1 MGGGQR
7 LQHAHEDDG
16 EQPAGCTP
24 EMQLADGTKEA
35 LAGLLLAHGQPILAP
50 FVCPGCAKH
59 TFGPSVVV
67 TAPCGHHF
75 HQPCIE
81 HALKSDDGCCPC
93 KEAFPPGQERV
104 TPVSHLHKKMMNSV
118 EVQCPQSCG
127 EVMCFELLH
136 GHVHNAGGCTETPFR
151 CGNEGCG
158 AVFPRRDTVAHLR
171 SCTHCLIPC
180 ELCEQRVKRGEL
192 QHHLSSACPRR
203 TVRCD
208 HCKKEHIQ
216 CEKEEHMRG
225 CTGAVLVKDI
235 VQLREGMCQPVQGGA
250 HSVNDVVELRQAI
263 VRLDEDLQQQKR
275 IGNQLQQCAAEQ
287 GQRLD
292 GAELQQRAADQR
304 AARQEEMSKRQQ
316 TQIDEL
322 SERIREQSDRLEA
335 QQQTIEQQ
343 QQRITSLEE
352 AAKGQQEAM
361 EEAAKAQHEA
371 LEAAAKAQ
379 REALE
384 QAVKAQQE
392 AIQLHVA
399 RDQQPQQTAKQQE
412 QEQEQ
417 QQQQRQL
424 GKSAEQAAPA
434 RPSLGTPPPEPLP
447 SFQPLKP
454 PQPAPDPQPPEQGQP
469 RRRSSA
475 HLSNISLHSRS
486 PGGSG
491 ELAPAA
497 PAELPQRGPPARASP
512 LQPERWAERRNSG
525 SDAVEMA
532 QGKSRETPQGPR
544 AECILVRKDS
554 VSEPLGFVFRDA
566 EAGDFAVEEV
576 REGAAAWRSG
586 CGALLGYTV
595 THVGGEP
602 LRDIAHLR
610 ATARDTL
617 QVALRFSPTAASAGP
632 SPPMSP
638 ISPPPERGPGE
649 S

>member
-417 QQQQRQL
+417 QQQLLQQQHRQGIAQQHKIEQQQQNMEQLQRV
-424 GKSAEQAAPA
+424 
-434 RPSLGTPPPEPLP
+434 
-447 SFQPLKP
+447 
-454 PQPAPDPQPPEQGQP
+454 
-469 RRRSSA
+469 
-475 HLSNISLHSRS
+475 I
-486 PGGSG
+486 
-491 ELAPAA
+491 
-497 PAELPQRGPPARASP
+497 
-512 LQPERWAERRNSG
+512 ER
-525 SDAVEMA
+525 
-532 QGKSRETPQGPR
+532 QQ
-544 AECILVRKDS
+544 
-554 VSEPLGFVFRDA
+554 
-566 EAGDFAVEEV
+566 
-576 REGAAAWRSG
+576 
-586 CGALLGYTV
+586 
-595 THVGGEP
+595 
-602 LRDIAHLR
+602 RDI
-610 ATARDTL
+610 
-617 QVALRFSPTAASAGP
+617 VALRSDLVRLHAQTQLSARPAPREPQLVQTAAQTEICPHTTAREDAEPAQPPGHLVVTGCGKVEYNGQYSLLDKRVNGAAVWGKGAFRVFRTRQGHWGITQEESGP
-632 SPPMSP
+632 QRN
-638 ISPPPERGPGE
+638 RGEYRLVAQPGGPAPLNTGGWHFNTE
-649 S
+649 DWDMAREDGWQRRGSVSVAVAEGPR